1 MRKISLVALFAALVM
16 SVNATDIWTGSH
28 AVTWSSALN
37 LDATTFAGAQPG
49 NALKVF
55 YTNASDGIEFKAN
68 GVNIAGSRKNAWIN
82 DEGAYELYLTP
93 GAVDAIKAHG
103 LEIVG
108 NHFTVT
114 KVELNEVEGREGMTT
129 MWRGLYWA
137 DGWGEM
143 LFYPAIASVVDWND
157 YSAIRVYH
165 EAGRSDFE
173 VNFKKS
179 WADADHIGG
188 ISDMTAGEGY
198 VELPL
203 TDKRRALLASI
214 DNELI
219 VQFYRGDDKAA
230 FNVTEIALVGDSPSD
245 ISNTAAES
253 KAVKFFENGQ
263 LVIIKNGVKYN
274 ALGAQL

>member
-1 MRKISLVALFAALVM
+1 MKKISLVALFAALVM

-143 LFYPAIASVVDWND
+143 LFYPAIASAVDWND

-230 FNVTEIALVGDSPSD
+230 FNVTEIVLVGDSPSD

>member
-1 MRKISLVALFAALVM
+1 MKKISLVALFAALVM

-28 AVTWSSALN
+28 VVTWSSALN

-68 GVNIAGSRKNAWIN
+68 GINIAGSRKNVWIN

-143 LFYPAIASVVDWND
+143 LFYPAIASVVDWSD

-203 TDKRRALLASI
+203 TDERRALLASI

-230 FNVTEIALVGDSPSD
+230 FNVTEIALVGNSPTAL
-245 ISNTAAES
+245 SNTAVES